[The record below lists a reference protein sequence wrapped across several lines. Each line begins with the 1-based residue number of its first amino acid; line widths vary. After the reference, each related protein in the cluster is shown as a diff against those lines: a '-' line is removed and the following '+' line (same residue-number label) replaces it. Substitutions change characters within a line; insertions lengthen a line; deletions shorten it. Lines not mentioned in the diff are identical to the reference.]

1 MATIQLIDVAHVEAA
16 AQEMAKYAES
26 CRQAAKNTPILADL
40 YTAQALSGDMAAR
53 YLRAII
59 EKHGRTAEVNP
70 SGQGAGR

>member
-1 MATIQLIDVAHVEAA
+1 MATIQLIDVSHVEAA

-53 YLRAII
+53 YLRTVI
-59 EKHGRTAEVNP
+59 EKHGRTAEAQQ

>member
-26 CRQAAKNTPILADL
+26 CRQAANNTPILADL

-53 YLRAII
+53 YLRTII

-70 SGQGAGR
+70 SGQGGGR